1 MVFSSYVFL
10 FGFLPIFLGVYYL
23 LPSRVRSAWILFASY
38 VFYGWWR
45 LDFLGLLVAVTVGSY
60 ACALLME
67 QAVTRPKKKMW
78 LWAGVVGNLGALA
91 WFKYANFG
99 VDSFN
104 VAMDAIGLEPLAW
117 TRIILPIGL
126 SFFIFQAMSYLID
139 IYRGTSRP
147 ARDLIDFAAFIA
159 LFAQLI
165 AGPVIRYNVV
175 AEQFLTRTHSW
186 SKFNRGVARFMSGFS
201 KKVLL
206 ADAIAPL
213 VEASFSL
220 PDPTMGDAW
229 LGTIAYTLQ
238 LFFDFSGYSDMAIG
252 LALMIG
258 FRFPENFDHPYISA
272 SITEFWRRWHL
283 SLSSWLRDYL
293 YISLGGSRKGERRTY
308 INLMATMVLGGM
320 WHGANWT
327 FIIWGFWHGGILALE
342 RKRGYRH
349 NKNEKARNIQRVFV
363 TMILV
368 IIGWVVFRATSV
380 TSALSMY
387 AGLIGL
393 NGFGVSEALAWQ
405 LTGLQLATIVAGIA
419 FAYTAPHW
427 TKLDQDG
434 VRTSWLRFAH
444 SPLLITPFF
453 VLAVMRLAA
462 QSYSPFLY
470 FQF

>member
-1 MVFSSYVFL
+1 
-10 FGFLPIFLGVYYL
+10 
-23 LPSRVRSAWILFASY
+23 
-38 VFYGWWR
+38 
-45 LDFLGLLVAVTVGSY
+45 
-60 ACALLME
+60 
-67 QAVTRPKKKMW
+67 
-78 LWAGVVGNLGALA
+78 
-91 WFKYANFG
+91 
-99 VDSFN
+99 
-104 VAMDAIGLEPLAW
+104 
-117 TRIILPIGL
+117 
-126 SFFIFQAMSYLID
+126 MSYLID

-147 ARDLIDFAAFIA
+147 TKNLIDFAAFIA

-175 AEQFLTRTHSW
+175 AEQFRERTHSIE
-186 SKFNRGVARFMSGFS
+186 KFSRGCSRFMSGFA

-206 ADAIAPL
+206 ADSISPL
-213 VEASFSL
+213 VDASFAL
-220 PDPTMGDAW
+220 QDPTMGDAW

-293 YISLGGSRKGERRTY
+293 YISLGGSRRGERRTY

-327 FIIWGFWHGGILALE
+327 FIVWGFWHGGILALE
-342 RKRGYRH
+342 RKRGFRH
-349 NKNEKARNIQRVFV
+349 NKNEKARTVLRVFN

-368 IIGWVVFRATSV
+368 IIGWVIFRAASIGD
-380 TSALSMY
+380 AFSMY

-393 NGFGVSEALAWQ
+393 NGVGVSEALAWQ
-405 LTGLQLATIVAGIA
+405 VTGLQLATMVMGIA
-419 FAYTAPHW
+419 FVYLAPRWTA
-427 TKLDQDG
+427 LSAEG
-434 VRTSWLRFAH
+434 VRTSKLRFAH
-444 SPLLITPFF
+444 SPWVITPLF
-453 VLAVMRLAA
+453 VLAVLRLAA

>member
-10 FGFLPIFLGVYYL
+10 FAFLPIFLSVYYL
-23 LPSRVRSAWILFASY
+23 VPEKLRSAWILAASY

-45 LDFLGLLVAVTVGSY
+45 PDFLGLLIAVTAGSY
-60 ACALLME
+60 GCSLLME
-67 QAVTRPKKKMW
+67 KALTPDRKRLW
-78 LWAGVVGNLGALA
+78 LWVGVVGNLGALA
-91 WFKYANFG
+91 YFKYANFG
-99 VDSFN
+99 VDSMN
-104 VAMDAIGLEPLAW
+104 ALLDGLGLEPLAW

-139 IYRGTSRP
+139 VYRGTSRP
-147 ARDLIDFAAFIA
+147 ARNLIDFAAFIA

-175 AEQFLTRTHSW
+175 AEQFRERTHTVA
-186 SKFNRGVARFMSGFS
+186 KFSRGVSRFMAGFS

-206 ADAIAPL
+206 ADSISPL
-213 VEASFSL
+213 VDASFAL
-220 PDPTMGDAW
+220 QDPTMGDAW

-258 FRFPENFDHPYISA
+258 FAFPENFDHPYISA

-349 NKNEKARNIQRVFV
+349 NKNEKARNIQRVVV

-368 IIGWVVFRATSV
+368 IMGWVIFRAATLGDAV
-380 TSALSMY
+380 SMY

-393 NGFGVSEALAWQ
+393 NGWGVSEGLAWQ
-405 LTGLQLATIVAGIA
+405 VTPLQLGTIAIGIA
-419 FAYTAPHW
+419 FVYLAPRW
-427 TKLDQDG
+427 TTLSAEA
-434 VRTSWLRFAH
+434 VRTSKLRFAH
-444 SPLLITPFF
+444 SPLLITPLF
-453 VLAVMRLAA
+453 VLAVLRLAA

>member
-10 FGFLPIFLGVYYL
+10 FGFLPVFLGVYYL
-23 LPSRVRSAWILFASY
+23 LPEKHRSAWILAASWF
-38 VFYGWWR
+38 FYGWWR
-45 LDFLGLLVAVTVGSY
+45 PDFLGLLIGVTAGSYLCAHRMEAAVTAVGK
-60 ACALLME
+60 
-67 QAVTRPKKKMW
+67 RRW
-78 LWAGVVGNLGALA
+78 LWAGVVGNLGALGY
-91 WFKYANFG
+91 FKYANFG

-104 VAMDAIGLEPLAW
+104 ALLGAMGLEPLAW

-147 ARDLIDFAAFIA
+147 ARNFIDFAAFIA

-175 AEQFLTRTHSW
+175 AEQFRHRTHTKE
-186 SKFNRGVARFMSGFS
+186 KFSRGVSRFMAGFS
-201 KKVLL
+201 KKVLI
-206 ADAIAPL
+206 ADSISPL
-213 VEASFSL
+213 VDASFALS
-220 PDPTMGDAW
+220 DPTMGDAW

-293 YISLGGSRKGERRTY
+293 YISLGGSRKGEKRTY
-308 INLMATMVLGGM
+308 IILMATMVLGGM

-327 FIIWGFWHGGILALE
+327 FIVWGFWHGIILALE
-342 RKRGYRH
+342 RNRGFRH
-349 NKNEKARNIQRVFV
+349 NKNEKSRTVGRIGW
-363 TMILV
+363 TMVLV
-368 IIGWVVFRATSV
+368 IIGWVVFRAESL
-380 TSALSMY
+380 SAAGSMY

-393 NGFGVSEALAWQ
+393 NGFGVSDALSWQ
-405 LTGLQLATIVAGIA
+405 VTGLQLATIVIGIA
-419 FAYTAPHW
+419 FCYLAPRW
-427 TKLDQDG
+427 TSLDADG
-434 VRTSWLRFAH
+434 VQTSWLRFAH
-444 SPLLITPFF
+444 SPLVITPLF
-453 VLAVMRLAA
+453 VFAVLRLAA